1 MNKKRVG
8 LLTYHHT
15 TNFGSLLQSYA
26 LYRTVINMG
35 FDCEVIDYRN
45 SAVESREFIKRFYN
59 CNNLH
64 ELKGHL
70 KYGGYKKKKAKAF
83 SEFLLEKIKISEKS
97 YSLENISEVNDIYD
111 CFLIGSDLVWDFS
124 INGHDTTYMLD
135 FAKND
140 VSKLA
145 YASSVGSLWQGEE
158 KKDVITLLNKFNAI
172 GVRESAICDMLKS
185 ELIIPVEFVCD
196 PTMLFSPREWDEMTE
211 KRLIKHEYV
220 LCYMADENLSMYKDA
235 IEFGKRHG
243 LPVYLISYD
252 WVPKHM
258 IPIRPYQ
265 VGEFLSLIKYANTIF
280 TASYHGLLFSLYF
293 QKNFYYYNRGW
304 KERMK
309 SISSYLGLSGREHWK
324 GEDEDN
330 LDYNRITSSIEELR
344 KQSLN
349 ILRHYLNK

>member
-185 ELIIPVEFVCD
+185 ELIIPVEFVAVHD
-196 PTMLFSPREWDEMTE
+196 VIQR
-211 KRLIKHEYV
+211 IKVSLEDST
-220 LCYMADENLSMYKDA
+220 LLLLQKGKDFLLRFLDVVQLLVDSHQSDRHKKHCR
-235 IEFGKRHG
+235 ITGKRGH
-243 LPVYLISYD
+243 P
-252 WVPKHM
+252 
-258 IPIRPYQ
+258 
-265 VGEFLSLIKYANTIF
+265 
-280 TASYHGLLFSLYF
+280 
-293 QKNFYYYNRGW
+293 
-304 KERMK
+304 
-309 SISSYLGLSGREHWK
+309 GLSTTNSTG
-324 GEDEDN
+324 G
-330 LDYNRITSSIEELR
+330 SF
-344 KQSLN
+344 Q
-349 ILRHYLNK
+349 